1 MGTARGRILPGCRC
15 ASFPSLSLPPAPEAM
30 ESAPSQAADG
40 REVEWQFDAIDT
52 RPVERWL
59 KAAGDVVTQGETKR
73 LVDTYADTDDW
84 RLYRAGYS
92 LRLRVGQGGTEATM
106 KSLSAAA
113 NGLRDR
119 TEIAEPLPAGSLETL
134 PASDGP
140 VGRRVRAVAGS
151 HDIRPKFQVRTR
163 RQTYLVSSNG
173 SAAAEVALDATT
185 IPVEGHEPARLL
197 RVEVE
202 TKGGSTRDL
211 ADFVGKMRDACGLTP
226 ASVSKFEAGLLA
238 RGLAPQRSLDLGSLE
253 ISSESS
259 VEELAFAVLRKHFA
273 ALLRKEGGTRLGEDP
288 EQLHDMRVA
297 TRRMRA
303 AIALFE
309 GALPA
314 EVVGLREEL
323 GWVASALGAV
333 RDLDVLIQQLEAW
346 GREPDGLDDR
356 ALAVVADVLS
366 ADRDQAR
373 ENLVQTLDSPR
384 YERLLTECTAVLRR
398 GPVGASP
405 SSRVPAVDAA
415 PSLIKKRY
423 RKVRKGGRRID
434 RTSKP
439 AEYHR
444 LRIRAKRLRY
454 ALQFLAP
461 IYGRDV
467 RALIRR
473 TVRLQDLLGAHQDA
487 EVAVARFEAI
497 VAEEGNDLP
506 PAAAFA
512 MGEIAERY
520 ARRKAKLRRRFPRVF
535 RRVRGTAWADVR
547 RVMNRAGS

>member
-1 MGTARGRILPGCRC
+1 MH
-15 ASFPSLSLPPAPEAM
+15 PSLRFPHPRPLKPM
-30 ESAPSQAADG
+30 ESAPGRAADE
-40 REVEWQFDAIDT
+40 REIEWQFDAIDT

-59 KAAGDVVTQGETKR
+59 NAAGEVVTRGEAKR
-73 LVDTYADTDDW
+73 FVDTYADTDDW

-92 LRLRVGQGGTEATM
+92 LRLRVGQSGTEATI
-106 KSLSAAA
+106 KSLSAGT

-119 TEIAEPLPAGSLETL
+119 TEIVEPLPAGSLETL

-140 VGRRVRAVAGS
+140 VGKRVHAVVGS
-151 HDIRPKFQVRTR
+151 HAIKPKFQVRTR
-163 RQTYLVSSNG
+163 RRTYLVSTNG
-173 SAAAEVALDATT
+173 SEAAEVALDTTT
-185 IPVEGHEPARLL
+185 IPVEGREPARLL

-202 TKGGSTRDL
+202 TSRGTTPDL
-211 ADFVGKMRDACGLTP
+211 TEFVGKMRDACGLSP
-226 ASVSKFEAGLLA
+226 ASVSKFEAGVLA
-238 RGLAPQRSLDLGSLE
+238 RDLKPQRTLDMGSVE

-273 ALLRKEGGTRLGEDP
+273 ALLCKEGGTRLGEDP

-309 GALPA
+309 AALPA
-314 EVVGLREEL
+314 EMVGLREEL
-323 GWVASALGAV
+323 GWVAAALGAV
-333 RDLDVLIQQLEAW
+333 RDLDVLIQQVEAW

-373 ENLVQTLDSPR
+373 ANLVQTLDSPR
-384 YERLLTECTAVLRR
+384 YERLLAQCTAVLRR

-415 PSLIKKRY
+415 PSLIEERY

-439 AEYHR
+439 ADYHR

-454 ALQFLAP
+454 ALQFLSP

-520 ARRKAKLRRRFPRVF
+520 ARRKAKLRRRFSRVF

-547 RVMNRAGS
+547 RVMKRAGS

>member
-1 MGTARGRILPGCRC
+1 
-15 ASFPSLSLPPAPEAM
+15 M
-30 ESAPSQAADG
+30 ESAPSQAADD
-40 REVEWQFDAIDT
+40 REIEWQFDAIDT

-59 KAAGDVVTQGETKR
+59 NAAGELVTRGEAKR
-73 LVDTYADTDDW
+73 FVDTYADTDDW

-92 LRLRVGQGGTEATM
+92 LRLRVGQSGTEATM
-106 KSLSAAA
+106 KSLSAGA

-119 TEIAEPLPAGSLETL
+119 TEIVEPLPAGSLETL

-140 VGRRVRAVAGS
+140 VGRRVRAVVGPHAV
-151 HDIRPKFQVRTR
+151 RPKFQVRTR
-163 RQTYLVSSNG
+163 RRTYLVSSNG

-185 IPVEGHEPARLL
+185 IPVEGREPARLL

-202 TKGGSTRDL
+202 TSGGPTPDL
-211 ADFVGKMRDACGLTP
+211 ADFVGNMRDACGLTP

-238 RGLAPQRSLDLGSLE
+238 RGLAPERTLNLGSVE

-259 VEELAFAVLRKHFA
+259 VEELAFAVLRQNFA
-273 ALLRKEGGTRLGEDP
+273 ALLSKEGGTRLGEDP

-309 GALPA
+309 VALPA

-323 GWVASALGAV
+323 GWVASTLGAV
-333 RDLDVLIQQLEAW
+333 RDLDVLIEQVEAW
-346 GREPDGLDDR
+346 GRPAGGRDDR
-356 ALAVVADVLS
+356 TLDAVASVLH

-373 ENLVQTLDSPR
+373 ANLVQTLDSPR
-384 YERLLTECTAVLRR
+384 YERLLAELTAVLRH
-398 GPVGASP
+398 GPVASP

-439 AEYHR
+439 ADYHR

-461 IYGRDV
+461 IYGKGT

-520 ARRKAKLRRRFPRVF
+520 AKRKATLRRKFPNVF
-535 RRVRGTAWADVR
+535 RRVGGTAWTDVR
-547 RVMNRAGS
+547 RVMKRAAS

>member
-1 MGTARGRILPGCRC
+1 
-15 ASFPSLSLPPAPEAM
+15 M
-30 ESAPSQAADG
+30 ESAPSQTADG

-59 KAAGDVVTQGETKR
+59 KAAGDVVTQGGAKR
-73 LVDTYADTDDW
+73 DVDTYADTDDW

-106 KSLSAAA
+106 KSLSAGA

-134 PASDGP
+134 PASEGP

-151 HDIRPKFQVRTR
+151 HAIRQKFQVRTR

-185 IPVEGHEPARLL
+185 IPIQGREPARVL

-202 TKGGSTRDL
+202 TKSGPTPDL

-253 ISSESS
+253 ISTESS
-259 VEELAFAVLRKHFA
+259 VEELAFAVLRQNFA

-297 TRRMRA
+297 TRRLRA

-309 GALPA
+309 AALPA
-314 EVVGLREEL
+314 EVVGRREEL

-333 RDLDVLIQQLEAW
+333 RDLDVLIEQVEAW
-346 GREPDGLDDR
+346 ARPAEGLDDR
-356 ALAVVADVLS
+356 AVGAVAGVLS

-373 ENLVQTLDSPR
+373 ANLVQTLDSPR
-384 YERLLTECTAVLRR
+384 YERLLAELTDVLRH
-398 GPVGASP
+398 GPMGASP

-415 PSLIKKRY
+415 PSLIKERY

-439 AEYHR
+439 ADYHR

-461 IYGRDV
+461 IYGKGV

-497 VAEEGNDLP
+497 VAEEGNDLH

-512 MGEIAERY
+512 MGEIAVRY
-520 ARRKAKLRRRFPRVF
+520 GKRKAKLRRRFPKVF
-535 RRVRGTAWADVR
+535 RRVGGTAWADAR
-547 RVMNRAGS
+547 RVMKRAAP

>member
-1 MGTARGRILPGCRC
+1 
-15 ASFPSLSLPPAPEAM
+15 M
-30 ESAPSQAADG
+30 ESASRQGADG
-40 REVEWQFDAIDT
+40 RELEWQFDAIDT

-59 KAAGDVVTQGETKR
+59 NAAGGFVTQGGTKR
-73 LVDTYADTDDW
+73 FVDTYADTDDW

-92 LRLRVGQGGTEATM
+92 LRLRMGHGETEATM
-106 KSLSAAA
+106 KALSAGA
-113 NGLRDR
+113 NGIRDR
-119 TEIAEPLPAGSLETL
+119 REITEQLPAGSLETL
-134 PASDGP
+134 PASEGP
-140 VGRRVRAVAGS
+140 VGKRVRAVAGS
-151 HDIRPKFQVRTR
+151 HDIRRKFKVRTR

-173 SAAAEVALDATT
+173 SEAAEVALDATT
-185 IPVEGHEPARLL
+185 IPVEGTEPARLI

-202 TKGGSTRDL
+202 TNGGSTPDL
-211 ADFVGKMRDACGLTP
+211 ADFVGKMREACGLTP

-238 RGLAPQRSLDLGSLE
+238 RDLAPQRSLDLGSLE

-297 TRRMRA
+297 TRRIRA

-309 GALPA
+309 AALPA

-333 RDLDVLIQQLEAW
+333 RDLDVLIEQLEAW
-346 GREPDGLDDR
+346 ERPAEGLDDR
-356 ALAVVADVLS
+356 ALRAVADVLS

-373 ENLVQTLDSPR
+373 VNLFQSLDSPR
-384 YERLLTECTAVLRR
+384 YERLIAELTALLRH
-398 GPVGASP
+398 GPVGMSP
-405 SSRVPAVDAA
+405 SSRGPAVDAA
-415 PSLIKKRY
+415 PSLIKERY
-423 RKVRKGGRRID
+423 RKVRKAGRRID

-439 AEYHR
+439 ADYHR

-461 IYGRDV
+461 IYGKGV
-467 RALIRR
+467 TALIRR
-473 TVRLQDLLGAHQDA
+473 TTRLQDLLGAHQDA
-487 EVAVARFEAI
+487 EVAMARLEAI

-506 PAAAFA
+506 PAAALA
-512 MGEIAERY
+512 MGEIAERFGK
-520 ARRKAKLRRRFPRVF
+520 RKAKLRRRFPKVF
-535 RRVRGTAWADVR
+535 RRVGGAAWADVR
-547 RVMNRAGS
+547 RVMKRAGS

>member
-1 MGTARGRILPGCRC
+1 MH
-15 ASFPSLSLPPAPEAM
+15 PSLRFPHPRPLKPM
-30 ESAPSQAADG
+30 ESAPSQAADD
-40 REVEWQFDAIDT
+40 REIEWQFDAIDT

-59 KAAGDVVTQGETKR
+59 NSAGELVTRGEAKR
-73 LVDTYADTDDW
+73 FVDTYADTDDW

-92 LRLRVGQGGTEATM
+92 LRLRVGQGSTEATM

-119 TEIAEPLPAGSLETL
+119 TEIAEPLPAGRLETL
-134 PASDGP
+134 ASSDGP
-140 VGRRVRAVAGS
+140 VGRRVRAVVGPHAV
-151 HDIRPKFQVRTR
+151 RPKFQVRTR
-163 RQTYLVSSNG
+163 RRTYLVSSNG

-185 IPVEGHEPARLL
+185 IPVEGREPARLL

-202 TKGGSTRDL
+202 TSGGPTPDL
-211 ADFVGKMRDACGLTP
+211 ADFVGNMRDACGLTP

-238 RGLAPQRSLDLGSLE
+238 RGLAPERTLDLGSVE

-259 VEELAFAVLRKHFA
+259 VEELAFAVLRQNFA
-273 ALLRKEGGTRLGEDP
+273 ALLSKEGGTRLGEDP

-309 GALPA
+309 EALPA

-333 RDLDVLIQQLEAW
+333 RDLDVLIEQVEAW
-346 GREPDGLDDR
+346 GRPAGGVDDPTLD
-356 ALAVVADVLS
+356 AVAGVLH

-373 ENLVQTLDSPR
+373 ANLVQTLDSPR
-384 YERLLTECTAVLRR
+384 YERLLAELTAVLRH

-405 SSRVPAVDAA
+405 SSRVPSVDAA

-439 AEYHR
+439 ADYHR

-461 IYGRDV
+461 IYGKRT

-506 PAAAFA
+506 PGAAFA

-520 ARRKAKLRRRFPRVF
+520 AKRKVKLRRKFPKVF
-535 RRVRGTAWADVR
+535 RRVGGTAWADVR
-547 RVMNRAGS
+547 RVMKRAAS

>member
-1 MGTARGRILPGCRC
+1 VH
-15 ASFPSLSLPPAPEAM
+15 PSLRFPHPRPLKSM
-30 ESAPSQAADG
+30 GFDPSQAADG
-40 REVEWQFDAIDT
+40 REVAWQFDAIDT

-59 KAAGDVVTQGETKR
+59 QAAGDVVTRGGTKR
-73 LVDTYADTDDW
+73 FVDTYADTDDW

-92 LRLRVGQGGTEATM
+92 LRLRVGHGGTEATM
-106 KSLSAAA
+106 KSLSAGA

-134 PASDGP
+134 PASAGP

-151 HDIRPKFQVRTR
+151 HAIRPRFQVRTR

-173 SAAAEVALDATT
+173 SAAAEVALDTTT
-185 IPVEGHEPARLL
+185 IPVEGREPARLL

-202 TKGGSTRDL
+202 TNGVSTPDL

-226 ASVSKFEAGLLA
+226 ASMSKFEAGLLA
-238 RGLAPQRSLDLGSLE
+238 RSLAPQRSLDLGSLE
-253 ISSESS
+253 ISRESS
-259 VEELAFAVLRKHFA
+259 VEELAFAVLRQHFA

-297 TRRMRA
+297 TRRVRA

-309 GALPA
+309 AVLPA

-333 RDLDVLIQQLEAW
+333 RDLDVLIEQLEKW
-346 GREPDGLDDR
+346 GRPAQRLDDR
-356 ALAVVADVLS
+356 AVDAVAGVLS

-373 ENLVQTLDSPR
+373 ANLVQTLDSPR
-384 YERLLTECTAVLRR
+384 YERLLAELTAVLRH
-398 GPVGASP
+398 GPVSASP
-405 SSRVPAVDAA
+405 SSRVAAVDAA
-415 PSLIKKRY
+415 PSLIKERY
-423 RKVRKGGRRID
+423 RKVRRGGRRID
-434 RTSKP
+434 RTSRP
-439 AEYHR
+439 ADYHR

-461 IYGRDV
+461 IYGKEV
-467 RALIRR
+467 TALIRR

-497 VAEEGNDLP
+497 VAEEGNDLS

-520 ARRKAKLRRRFPRVF
+520 GKRKAKLRRRFPKVF
-535 RRVRGTAWADVR
+535 RRVGGAAWADVR
-547 RVMNRAGS
+547 RVMKRAAS

>member
-1 MGTARGRILPGCRC
+1 
-15 ASFPSLSLPPAPEAM
+15 M
-30 ESAPSQAADG
+30 ESAPNHAVDG
-40 REVEWQFDAIDT
+40 REVDWQFDAIDT

-59 KAAGDVVTQGETKR
+59 SAAGDVVSKGGMKR
-73 LVDTYADTDDW
+73 FVDTYADTDDW

-92 LRLRVGQGGTEATM
+92 LRLRVSQGGTEATM
-106 KSLSAAA
+106 KSLSAGA
-113 NGLRDR
+113 NGIRDR

-134 PASDGP
+134 PAGEGP

-151 HDIRPKFQVRTR
+151 HAIRPKFQVRTR
-163 RQTYLVSSNG
+163 RQTFLVSTNG

-185 IPVEGHEPARLL
+185 ILVEGREPARLL

-202 TKGGSTRDL
+202 TNGGSTPDL
-211 ADFVGKMRDACGLTP
+211 ADFVGRMRDACGLTP

-238 RGLAPQRSLDLGSLE
+238 GGLVPERSLDLGSLE

-259 VEELAFAVLRKHFA
+259 IEELAFAVLRKQ
-273 ALLRKEGGTRLGEDP
+273 GGTRLGEDP

-297 TRRMRA
+297 TRRIRA
-303 AIALFE
+303 AMALFE
-309 GALPA
+309 TALPA
-314 EVVGLREEL
+314 EVVGVREEL

-333 RDLDVLIQQLEAW
+333 RDLDVLIGQLEAW
-346 GREPDGLDDR
+346 GRPAEGLDDR
-356 ALAVVADVLS
+356 ALGAVVGVLS

-373 ENLVQTLDSPR
+373 ANLFQTLDSPR
-384 YERLLTECTAVLRR
+384 YERLLAKLTAVLRHE
-398 GPVGASP
+398 PVGASP
-405 SSRVPAVDAA
+405 SSRVRAVDAA
-415 PSLIKKRY
+415 PPLIKERY

-439 AEYHR
+439 ADYHR

-461 IYGRDV
+461 VYGEGV
-467 RALIRR
+467 TALIGR
-473 TVRLQDLLGAHQDA
+473 TVRLQNLLGAHQDA
-487 EVAVARFEAI
+487 EVAMARFEAI
-497 VAEEGNDLP
+497 VAEEGKDLA

-520 ARRKAKLRRRFPRVF
+520 AKRKAKLRRRFPKVF
-535 RRVRGTAWADVR
+535 RRVGGTAWAEVR
-547 RVMNRAGS
+547 RVMKRAAS

>member
-1 MGTARGRILPGCRC
+1 
-15 ASFPSLSLPPAPEAM
+15 M

-92 LRLRVGQGGTEATM
+92 LRLRVGEGGTEATM

-119 TEIAEPLPAGSLETL
+119 TEIAESLPAGSLEAL
-134 PASDGP
+134 PASEGP
-140 VGRRVRAVAGS
+140 VGRRVRAVVGS

-238 RGLAPQRSLDLGSLE
+238 RGLAPQRSLDMGSVE

-297 TRRMRA
+297 TRCMRA

-309 GALPA
+309 AALPA

-346 GREPDGLDDR
+346 GKEPDGLDGR

-373 ENLVQTLDSPR
+373 ANLVQTLDSPR
-384 YERLLTECTAVLRR
+384 YERLLAQCTAVLRR

-405 SSRVPAVDAA
+405 FSRVPAVDAA
-415 PSLIKKRY
+415 PSLIEKRY

-439 AEYHR
+439 ADYHR

-520 ARRKAKLRRRFPRVF
+520 ARRKAKLRRRFPKVF

-547 RVMNRAGS
+547 RVMKRTGS

>member
-1 MGTARGRILPGCRC
+1 
-15 ASFPSLSLPPAPEAM
+15 M
-30 ESAPSQAADG
+30 ESAPSQAADD
-40 REVEWQFDAIDT
+40 REIEWQFDAIDT

-59 KAAGDVVTQGETKR
+59 NSVGELVTRGEAKR
-73 LVDTYADTDDW
+73 FVDTYADTDDW

-92 LRLRVGQGGTEATM
+92 LRLRVGHGSTEATM
-106 KSLSAAA
+106 KSLSAGA

-134 PASDGP
+134 PATDGP
-140 VGRRVRAVAGS
+140 VGRRVRAIAGP
-151 HDIRPKFQVRTR
+151 HAVRPKFQVRTR
-163 RQTYLVSSNG
+163 RRTYLVSSNG

-185 IPVEGHEPARLL
+185 IPVEGREPARLL

-202 TKGGSTRDL
+202 TSGGPTPDL
-211 ADFVGKMRDACGLTP
+211 ANFVGNMRDACGLTP

-238 RGLAPQRSLDLGSLE
+238 RGLAPERTLDLGSVE

-259 VEELAFAVLRKHFA
+259 VEELAFAVLRQNFA
-273 ALLRKEGGTRLGEDP
+273 ALLTKEGGTRLGEDP

-309 GALPA
+309 SALPA

-333 RDLDVLIQQLEAW
+333 RDLDVLIEQVEAW
-346 GREPDGLDDR
+346 RRPAGGVDDR
-356 ALAVVADVLS
+356 ALDAVAGVLS

-373 ENLVQTLDSPR
+373 VNLVQTLDSPR
-384 YERLLTECTAVLRR
+384 YERMLAALTAVLRH

-405 SSRVPAVDAA
+405 SSSVPAVDVA

-439 AEYHR
+439 ADYHR

-461 IYGRDV
+461 IYGKGTK
-467 RALIRR
+467 AFIRR

-520 ARRKAKLRRRFPRVF
+520 AKRKAKLRRRFPKVF
-535 RRVRGTAWADVR
+535 RRVGGTAWADVR
-547 RVMNRAGS
+547 RIMKRAAS

>member
-1 MGTARGRILPGCRC
+1 
-15 ASFPSLSLPPAPEAM
+15 M
-30 ESAPSQAADG
+30 ESTPSQAADE
-40 REVEWQFDAIDT
+40 REIEWQFDAIDT

-59 KAAGDVVTQGETKR
+59 NSAGEIVTRGGAKR
-73 LVDTYADTDDW
+73 FVDTYADTDDW

-92 LRLRVGQGGTEATM
+92 LRLRAGQGGTEATM
-106 KSLSAAA
+106 KSLSGGA

-119 TEIAEPLPAGSLETL
+119 TEIAEPLPTGSLETL
-134 PASDGP
+134 PASKGP
-140 VGRRVRAVAGS
+140 VGRRVRAIAGS
-151 HDIRPKFQVRTR
+151 HAIRPKFQVRTR
-163 RQTYLVSSNG
+163 RRTYLVSSNG

-185 IPVEGHEPARLL
+185 IPVEGREPARLL
-197 RVEVE
+197 RVEIE
-202 TKGGSTRDL
+202 TNAGPTPDL

-238 RGLAPQRSLDLGSLE
+238 RGLAPQLSLELGSME

-297 TRRMRA
+297 TRRIRA
-303 AIALFE
+303 AMALFE

-314 EVVGLREEL
+314 EVIGLREEL

-333 RDLDVLIQQLEAW
+333 RDLDVLIEQVEAW
-346 GREPDGLDDR
+346 GRPVEGLDDR
-356 ALAVVADVLS
+356 ALGLVAGVLA

-373 ENLVQTLDSPR
+373 ANLVQTLDSSR
-384 YERLLTECTAVLRR
+384 YERLLAELTAVLRN

-405 SSRVPAVDAA
+405 SSRVRAVDAA
-415 PSLIKKRY
+415 PPLIKARY

-434 RTSKP
+434 RSSKP
-439 AEYHR
+439 ADYHR

-461 IYGRDV
+461 IYGKGV
-467 RALIRR
+467 TTLIRR

-487 EVAVARFEAI
+487 EVAVARFETI

-520 ARRKAKLRRRFPRVF
+520 AKRKAKLRRRFPKVF
-535 RRVRGTAWADVR
+535 RRVGGPAWADVR
-547 RVMNRAGS
+547 RAMKRAAS

>member
-1 MGTARGRILPGCRC
+1 
-15 ASFPSLSLPPAPEAM
+15 M
-30 ESAPSQAADG
+30 ESAPNQAADG

-52 RPVERWL
+52 RPVARWL
-59 KAAGDVVTQGETKR
+59 NAAGDVVARGGTKR
-73 LVDTYADTDDW
+73 FVDTYADTDDW

-92 LRLRVGQGGTEATM
+92 LRLRVDQSGTEATM
-106 KSLSAAA
+106 KSLSAGAS
-113 NGLRDR
+113 GLRDR
-119 TEIAEPLPAGSLETL
+119 TEIAEALPAGSLETL
-134 PASDGP
+134 PASAGP

-151 HDIRPKFQVRTR
+151 HAIRPMFQVRTR

-185 IPVEGHEPARLL
+185 IPVEGREPARLL
-197 RVEVE
+197 RVEIE
-202 TKGGSTRDL
+202 TNGGPTPEL

-238 RGLAPQRSLDLGSLE
+238 RGLAPERSLDLGSSE

-259 VEELAFAVLRKHFA
+259 IEELAFAVLRQHFA
-273 ALLRKEGGTRLGEDP
+273 AFLRKEGGTRLGEDP

-297 TRRMRA
+297 TRRIRA

-309 GALPA
+309 AALPA
-314 EVVGLREEL
+314 EVVMVREEL

-333 RDLDVLIQQLEAW
+333 RDLDVLIEQVETWRRRA
-346 GREPDGLDDR
+346 EGLDDR
-356 ALAVVADVLS
+356 ALGAVAGVLS
-366 ADRDQAR
+366 ADRDQATA
-373 ENLVQTLDSPR
+373 NLVQTLDSPR
-384 YERLLTECTAVLRR
+384 YERLLAELTSILRH

-415 PSLIKKRY
+415 PSLIKQRY

-439 AEYHR
+439 ADYHR

-461 IYGRDV
+461 IYGKGV
-467 RALIRR
+467 TTLIRR

-497 VAEEGNDLP
+497 VAEEGSDLP

-512 MGEIAERY
+512 MGEIAERF
-520 ARRKAKLRRRFPRVF
+520 AKKKAKLRRRFPKVF
-535 RRVRGTAWADVR
+535 RRVGGSAWADVR
-547 RVMNRAGS
+547 RVMKRAAS

>member
-1 MGTARGRILPGCRC
+1 VH
-15 ASFPSLSLPPAPEAM
+15 PSLRFPHPRPLKPMGFDPN
-30 ESAPSQAADG
+30 QAADG

-59 KAAGDVVTQGETKR
+59 QAAGDVVTRGGTKR
-73 LVDTYADTDDW
+73 FVDTYADTDDW

-92 LRLRVGQGGTEATM
+92 LRLRVGHGGTEATM
-106 KSLSAAA
+106 KSLSAGA

-134 PASDGP
+134 PASAGP

-151 HDIRPKFQVRTR
+151 HAIRPRFQVRTR

-173 SAAAEVALDATT
+173 SAAAEVALDTTT
-185 IPVEGHEPARLL
+185 IPVEGREPARLL

-202 TKGGSTRDL
+202 TNGVSTPDL

-226 ASVSKFEAGLLA
+226 ASMSKFEAGLLA
-238 RGLAPQRSLDLGSLE
+238 RSLAPQRSLDLGSLE
-253 ISSESS
+253 ISRESS
-259 VEELAFAVLRKHFA
+259 VEELAFAVLRQHFA

-297 TRRMRA
+297 TRRVRA

-309 GALPA
+309 AVLPA

-333 RDLDVLIQQLEAW
+333 RDLDVLIEQLEKW
-346 GREPDGLDDR
+346 GRPAQRLDDR
-356 ALAVVADVLS
+356 AVDAVAGVLS

-373 ENLVQTLDSPR
+373 ANLVQTLDSPR
-384 YERLLTECTAVLRR
+384 YERLLAELTAVLRH
-398 GPVGASP
+398 GPVSASP
-405 SSRVPAVDAA
+405 SSRVAAVDAA
-415 PSLIKKRY
+415 PSLIKERY
-423 RKVRKGGRRID
+423 RKVRRGGRRID
-434 RTSKP
+434 RTSRP
-439 AEYHR
+439 ADYHR

-461 IYGRDV
+461 IYGKEV
-467 RALIRR
+467 TALIRR

-497 VAEEGNDLP
+497 VAEEGNDLS

-520 ARRKAKLRRRFPRVF
+520 GKRKAKLRRRFPKVF
-535 RRVRGTAWADVR
+535 RRVGGAAWADVR
-547 RVMNRAGS
+547 RVMKRAAS

>member
-1 MGTARGRILPGCRC
+1 
-15 ASFPSLSLPPAPEAM
+15 M
-30 ESAPSQAADG
+30 ESAPSQAADD
-40 REVEWQFDAIDT
+40 REIEWQFDAIDT

-59 KAAGDVVTQGETKR
+59 NAAGELVTRGEAKR
-73 LVDTYADTDDW
+73 FVDTYADTDDW

-92 LRLRVGQGGTEATM
+92 LRLRVGQSGTEATM
-106 KSLSAAA
+106 KSLSAGA

-119 TEIAEPLPAGSLETL
+119 TEIVEPLPAGSLETL

-140 VGRRVRAVAGS
+140 VGRRVRAVVGPHAV
-151 HDIRPKFQVRTR
+151 RPKFQVRTR
-163 RQTYLVSSNG
+163 RRTYLVSSNG

-185 IPVEGHEPARLL
+185 IPVEGREPARLL

-202 TKGGSTRDL
+202 TSGGPTPDL
-211 ADFVGKMRDACGLTP
+211 ADFVGNMRDACGLTP

-238 RGLAPQRSLDLGSLE
+238 RGLAPERTLNLGSVE

-259 VEELAFAVLRKHFA
+259 VEELAFAVLRQNFA
-273 ALLRKEGGTRLGEDP
+273 ALLSKEGGTRLGEDP

-297 TRRMRA
+297 TRRIRA

-309 GALPA
+309 AALPA

-323 GWVASALGAV
+323 GWLASALGAV
-333 RDLDVLIQQLEAW
+333 RDLDVLIEQVEAW
-346 GREPDGLDDR
+346 GRPAGGRDDR
-356 ALAVVADVLS
+356 TLDAVASVLH

-373 ENLVQTLDSPR
+373 ANLVQTLDSPR
-384 YERLLTECTAVLRR
+384 YERLLAELTAVLRH
-398 GPVGASP
+398 GPVASP

-439 AEYHR
+439 ADYHR

-461 IYGRDV
+461 IYGKGT

-520 ARRKAKLRRRFPRVF
+520 AKRKATLRRKFPKVF
-535 RRVRGTAWADVR
+535 RRVGGTAWTDVR
-547 RVMNRAGS
+547 RVMKRAAS

>member
-1 MGTARGRILPGCRC
+1 MKP
-15 ASFPSLSLPPAPEAM
+15 M
-30 ESAPSQAADG
+30 ESAPSQAADE
-40 REVEWQFDAIDT
+40 REIEWQFDAIDT

-59 KAAGDVVTQGETKR
+59 NSAGEIVTRGEAKR
-73 LVDTYADTDDW
+73 FVDTYADTDDW

-106 KSLSAAA
+106 KSLSPGA

-119 TEIAEPLPAGSLETL
+119 TEIAEPLPSGRLEAL
-134 PASDGP
+134 AASDGP
-140 VGRRVRAVAGS
+140 VGRRVRAVIGPHA
-151 HDIRPKFQVRTR
+151 IRPKFQVRTR
-163 RQTYLVSSNG
+163 RRTYLVWPNG

-185 IPVEGHEPARLL
+185 IPVEGREPARLL

-202 TKGGSTRDL
+202 TPGEPLPDL

-238 RGLAPQRSLDLGSLE
+238 RGLAPERTLDLGSVE
-253 ISSESS
+253 VSSESS
-259 VEELAFAVLRKHFA
+259 VEELAFAVLRQNFV
-273 ALLRKEGGTRLGEDP
+273 ALLSKEGGTRLGEDP

-309 GALPA
+309 GALAA

-333 RDLDVLIQQLEAW
+333 RDLDVLIEQIEAW
-346 GREPDGLDDR
+346 RPAGDVDDR
-356 ALAVVADVLS
+356 ALGAVAGVLRADL
-366 ADRDQAR
+366 DQAR
-373 ENLVQTLDSPR
+373 ANLVQTLDSPR
-384 YERLLTECTAVLRR
+384 YEQMLGELTTVLRH

-415 PSLIKKRY
+415 PPLIKKRY

-439 AEYHR
+439 TDYHR

-461 IYGRDV
+461 IYGKRAK
-467 RALIRR
+467 ALIRR
-473 TVRLQDLLGAHQDA
+473 TVRLQDLLGEHQDA

-497 VAEEGNDLP
+497 MAEEGNDLA

-520 ARRKAKLRRRFPRVF
+520 AKRKAKLRRRFPKVF
-535 RRVRGTAWADVR
+535 RRVGGSAWADVR
-547 RVMNRAGS
+547 RAMKQAAS

>member
-1 MGTARGRILPGCRC
+1 
-15 ASFPSLSLPPAPEAM
+15 M
-30 ESAPSQAADG
+30 ESAPSQAVDD

-59 KAAGDVVTQGETKR
+59 NAAGDVVSPGGTKR
-73 LVDTYADTDDW
+73 FVDTYADTDDW

-92 LRLRVGQGGTEATM
+92 LRLRVGQGGTEASM
-106 KSLSAAA
+106 KSLSAGA

-119 TEIAEPLPAGSLETL
+119 TEIAEQLPAGSLETL
-134 PASDGP
+134 PAGEGP

-151 HDIRPKFQVRTR
+151 HAIRPKFQVRTR

-185 IPVEGHEPARLL
+185 IPVEGREPARLL

-202 TKGGSTRDL
+202 TNGGPTPDL
-211 ADFVGKMRDACGLTP
+211 ADFVAKMRHACGLTP

-238 RGLAPQRSLDLGSLE
+238 RGLAPQRSLDLGSME

-259 VEELAFAVLRKHFA
+259 VEELAFAILRKHFA

-297 TRRMRA
+297 TRRIRA
-303 AIALFE
+303 AIALFQA
-309 GALPA
+309 ALPA

-323 GWVASALGAV
+323 GWVAAALGAV
-333 RDLDVLIQQLEAW
+333 RDLDVLIGQLEAG
-346 GREPDGLDDR
+346 GRPAEGLDDR
-356 ALAVVADVLS
+356 ALGAVAGVLS

-373 ENLVQTLDSPR
+373 ANLVQTLDSPR
-384 YERLLTECTAVLRR
+384 YEKLLAALTAVLQH

-405 SSRVPAVDAA
+405 SSRVPAVVAA
-415 PSLIKKRY
+415 PSLIKERY
-423 RKVRKGGRRID
+423 RKVRTGGRRID

-439 AEYHR
+439 ADYHR

-461 IYGRDV
+461 IYGEGV
-467 RALIRR
+467 TALIRR
-473 TVRLQDLLGAHQDA
+473 TVRLQNLLGAHQDA

-497 VAEEGNDLP
+497 VAEEGKDLP

-512 MGEIAERY
+512 MGELAERY
-520 ARRKAKLRRRFPRVF
+520 AKRKANLRRRFPKVF
-535 RRVRGTAWADVR
+535 RRVGGTAWAEVR
-547 RVMNRAGS
+547 RVMKRAAS